1 MFTTERLRLRPYVEA
16 DLDRIHA
23 LWNEPDV
30 QTGAGGNFVAPRGP
44 KWKETYRGWLDNNRL
59 HWIIETLQ
67 GEWVGYL
74 CLVDQNP
81 KNRDGEISILLT
93 KSQWGKGYATEV
105 LQFTVDYAFRVFN
118 LHRVSLGVFG
128 SNDRALEVYKKV
140 GFVEEGRVRKAHW
153 VDGAWR
159 DLILLGILD
168 EEWWSRQ
175 KQSEA

>member
-1 MFTTERLRLRPYVEA
+1 MY
-16 DLDRIHA
+16 D
-23 LWNEPDV
+23 
-30 QTGAGGNFVAPRGP
+30 Q
-44 KWKETYRGWLDNNRL
+44 LDNNRL

-105 LQFTVDYAFRVFN
+105 LQFTVDYAFRVLN

-128 SNDRALEVYKKV
+128 SNDRALEVYK
-140 GFVEEGRVRKAHW
+140 RVYVFASPLW
-153 VDGAWR
+153 
-159 DLILLGILD
+159 
-168 EEWWSRQ
+168 
-175 KQSEA
+175 